1 MPKNRVKRN
10 GVSILDDT
18 SLGISLRIKER
29 NIFTARK
36 KIPPINKYS
45 KIGLTEEKN
54 KNIVIFHPSPKQIKE
69 WAEKERKTKLRLT
82 YLQPSQT

>member
-54 KNIVIFHPSPKQIKE
+54 IFISHPSLKQIKE
-69 WAEKERKTKLRLT
+69 WAGKECKTKLWST